1 MPGIE
6 RLRDTDD
13 IPPLPLTV
21 GAYMATLGWPRAGTP
36 YGMLC
41 CLNATDS
48 REMDQRYYRRLQMS
62 AKQIA
67 RSVDNAGEK

>member
-1 MPGIE
+1 
-6 RLRDTDD
+6 
-13 IPPLPLTV
+13 
-21 GAYMATLGWPRAGTP
+21 MATPVWLRAGTL
-36 YGMLC
+36 YDMLC
-41 CLNATDS
+41 CVNATDS